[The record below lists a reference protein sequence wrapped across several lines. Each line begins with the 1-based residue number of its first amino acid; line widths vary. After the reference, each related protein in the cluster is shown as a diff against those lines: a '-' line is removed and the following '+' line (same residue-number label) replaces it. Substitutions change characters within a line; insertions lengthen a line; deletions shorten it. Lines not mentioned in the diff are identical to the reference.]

1 MNLELLDRVT
11 DARRTF
17 GQRTFRKILIVVCW
31 AIWKH
36 RDEVIFDGERLS
48 LRRWKMIFKEQ
59 LSLITHKAKPSL
71 KLELD
76 Q

>member
-17 GQRTFRKILIVVCW
+17 GQRTFREILIVACW

>member
-1 MNLELLDRVT
+1 
-11 DARRTF
+11 
-17 GQRTFRKILIVVCW
+17 
-31 AIWKH
+31 
-36 RDEVIFDGERLS
+36 

-76 Q
+76 QWFCNFS